1 MSRPELK
8 EKLYK
13 LIDSLDDDE
22 LLQEIYQMVS
32 EDQEPYKLSEDQK
45 QRITKARLEIKQGL
59 FSTHEEVKK
68 RTSEWLR
75 K

>member
-1 MSRPELK
+1 MSKPELK
-8 EKLYK
+8 EKITK
-13 LIDSLDDDE
+13 LINSLDDDE

-32 EDQEPYKLSEDQK
+32 EDIVPYKLSDEQK
-45 QRITKARLEIKQGL
+45 QRVTKSRQQIKQGL
-59 FSTHEEVKK
+59 YSTHEEVKK